1 MRDYSIKYNL
11 KCKYCGLERFTNK
24 STMSSH
30 EKHCVK
36 NENAI
41 PWKSHKLSEETRKK
55 VSEGMKKAIKEGRA
69 TGWHKRKAGT
79 KSYPEMWMETVIKS
93 EFTDKNYISELHVG
107 KYRLDFAWPEKMIYI
122 EIDGQ
127 QHERRKEKDI
137 EKDNFCKALGWTVLR
152 MTWSY
157 ISSNK
162 ELAIKQMKDFVD
174 NGVVSNIK
182 WKSKAEI
189 KKEFENVHIS
199 SGCLKD
205 INGHWSPNKLSDNIW
220 EDRKQKILECGVDL
234 THYGW
239 LEKVCK
245 ITGLTRKQVN
255 LTVSRFNIEVY
266 RRACVVQVAECR
278 SSKSE
283 V

>member
-1 MRDYSIKYNL
+1 
-11 KCKYCGLERFTNK
+11 
-24 STMSSH
+24 MSSH
-30 EKHCVK
+30 EKHCIK

-189 KKEFENVHIS
+189 KKEFENMHIN

-205 INGHWSPNKLSDNIW
+205 INGHWSPNKLSDSIW
-220 EDRKQKILECGVDL
+220 EDRKQKILECGIDL

-245 ITGLTRKQVN
+245 ITDLTRKQVN

-266 RRACVVQVAECR
+266 RRACVVQVAECG